1 MEEELFNRGI
11 CKMRERYHR
20 INYGRRFPILAVIVL
35 IFAGLWLLREMEIIN
50 IEVPWLPVV
59 LIVISIGII
68 FNRLI
73 N

>member
-1 MEEELFNRGI
+1 
-11 CKMRERYHR
+11 MRERYHR
-20 INYGRRFPILAVIVL
+20 TIYRRKFPTFAFIIL

-59 LIVISIGII
+59 LIVIAIGII

>member
-1 MEEELFNRGI
+1 
-11 CKMRERYHR
+11 MRERYHR